1 MVQVNTQCRPEVET
15 CFGVRVGEGRG
26 TGRGRVVEFDEY
38 DDMYPKV
45 KSERPKV
52 IRVEVINE
60 EGKVGKGG
68 ERERVLWI
76 EGRQ

>member
-1 MVQVNTQCRPEVET
+1 
-15 CFGVRVGEGRG
+15 
-26 TGRGRVVEFDEY
+26 
-38 DDMYPKV
+38 MYPKV

-52 IRVEVINE
+52 SRVEVINE